1 METFLQDVRQ
11 ALRGM
16 KRAPWFTFVICGTLA
31 VAIAANTV
39 MFSLVKGVLFA
50 PLALAAPERLVALV
64 NSGVR
69 AGDYVSPLD
78 LLDLRQQ
85 VRGLE
90 ALGGYATRSV
100 NLMSGAEPVRLASAD
115 VTTNW
120 FTLLDAP
127 LEVGRGFTTGEER
140 PEGMRTVVL
149 SYTVWRSRFNGDR
162 GVVGRTIRLDD
173 VPYVVAGVA
182 SRQLTFP
189 GAPDVWRPFVF
200 TPNVLAPRARG
211 SRLLQAVGRVRAGTT
226 LAQARAELSMAAARL
241 HQQYP
246 DAETGLAFDLKPL
259 RDYLVGDVRR
269 ALLILFG
276 AVGCVLLIACA
287 NVANLQLLRANSR
300 SAELSIRLALGSG
313 RARIARQMLIESL
326 LLAIVGGIC
335 GVALSWVA
343 LHALVGA
350 GIGNLPRINEVS
362 IDGGVL
368 AFSLA
373 LTVGTGLLFGVM
385 PAVQGAN
392 SDVVKA
398 IKSGTRGSSATK
410 RSAWVR
416 SALVVGEITLVVPLL
431 VGAALFGQSF
441 RRLLAVDPGFRPE
454 HVIRF
459 DLTLP
464 AARYDSIRIR
474 SFTNSLD
481 ERLNALPGVRGATIG
496 FGVPFTD
503 WAKNMSGFHIVGHPP
518 AAPDQPDLAELKW
531 ASPRYFSV
539 LGIPVLRGRVF
550 TKDDGVGGPKV
561 VVVNKA
567 FVKAFLPNENPLGRS
582 LEYGEIV
589 GVVGD
594 TKTEA
599 LSATS
604 MPAMYQP
611 VSQSPVPY
619 MTVLVRS
626 PEAPSTVISAA
637 RTSVAELDPTLPLFN
652 VMRLEDAVGASAS
665 RPRLD
670 AWVVG
675 GFAGVALLL
684 AVIGIYS
691 VMSYLVWERRRELA
705 IRVALGARRE
715 QIVRSVLGRGLRL
728 VGFGLGLGLVVA
740 LAGNRVLQGLLYG
753 IVPTD
758 PGTYVVVC
766 VTLVA
771 VALAACW
778 GPAQLAAR
786 VDPATAMRSE

>member
-1 METFLQDVRQ
+1 MEIFIQDVRQ

-16 KRAPWFTFVICGTLA
+16 MRAPWFTFVVCGTLA
-31 VAIAANTV
+31 VSIAANTV
-39 MFSLVKGVLFA
+39 MFSIVKGVLFA
-50 PLALAAPERLVALV
+50 PLALGAPEQLVALV
-64 NSGVR
+64 NSGTR
-69 AGDYVSPLD
+69 PGDYVSPLD
-78 LLDLRQQ
+78 LLDLRQE

-100 NLMSGAEPVRLASAD
+100 NMTSGAEPVRLASAD

-120 FTLLDAP
+120 FTLLGTP
-127 LEVGRGFTTGEER
+127 LEVGRGFTAGEER
-140 PEGMRTVVL
+140 PEGVRAVVL
-149 SYTVWRSRFNGDR
+149 SYAVWRSRFNADR
-162 GVVGRTIRLDD
+162 GVVGRMIRLDD
-173 VPYVVAGVA
+173 VPYLIAGVA
-182 SRQLTFP
+182 SRRLTFP
-189 GAPDVWRPFVF
+189 GSPDIWRPFVF
-200 TPNVLAPRARG
+200 TPTVLTPRARG
-211 SRLLQAVGRVRAGTT
+211 SRLLQAVGRVRMGTT
-226 LAQARAELSMAAARL
+226 LTQARGEFRAVAARL

-259 RDYLVGDVRR
+259 RDYLVGDARS

-300 SAELSIRLALGSG
+300 SAEIGIRLALGSG
-313 RARIARQMLIESL
+313 RARIARQVLIESL

-335 GVALSWVA
+335 GVALSWLA
-343 LHALVGA
+343 LHAMIGT

-362 IDGGVL
+362 VDGGVL

-373 LTVGTGLLFGVM
+373 LTLGTGLLFGVM
-385 PAVQGAN
+385 PAVQSAN
-392 SDVVKA
+392 SDVVQA
-398 IKSGTRGSSATK
+398 IKAGTRGSSATK

-464 AARYDSIRIR
+464 EARYDSIRIR
-474 SFTNSLD
+474 SFTTALD
-481 ERLNALPGVRGATIG
+481 ERLNALPGVSGAAIG

-550 TKDDGVGGPKV
+550 TKYDGVGGQKV

-567 FVKAFLPNENPLGRS
+567 FVKAFLPNENPLGQS
-582 LEYGEIV
+582 MEYGEIV

-611 VSQSPVPY
+611 LSQSPIPY

-626 PEAPSTVISAA
+626 PEEPSTVISEA
-637 RTSVAELDPTLPLFN
+637 RKSVAELDPTVPLFN

-705 IRVALGARRE
+705 IRVALGGRSE
-715 QIVRSVLGRGLRL
+715 QIVRLVLGRGLAL
-728 VGFGLGLGLVVA
+728 VGLGLGLGLVVA
-740 LAGNRVLQGLLYG
+740 LAGNRVLSGLLYG
-753 IVPTD
+753 IAPTD
-758 PGTYVVVC
+758 PITYALVC

-771 VALAACW
+771 ITLMACF
-778 GPAQLAAR
+778 GPARRGAR
-786 VDPATAMRSE
+786 VDPAAAMRAE